1 MSSACIFEC
10 RNLLQLKTCMNQT
23 AFLFVQKLSSHPVL
37 IYTMF
42 WTLLLAS
49 TVTVAALSVEMGFS
63 TSISPHMEIAEAC
76 SLERNKALP
85 LCRQC
90 FWLPL
95 DGPRDKVCAPTK
107 LFTKSPMD
115 FAVPP
120 IFAALIVTASTL
132 FVQGLGLWSE

>member
-1 MSSACIFEC
+1 MY
-10 RNLLQLKTCMNQT
+10 QT
-23 AFLFVQKLSSHPVL
+23 ASLFVQKLASQPVL
-37 IYTMF
+37 MYTIL

-49 TVTVAALSVEMGFS
+49 TVTIAALSVEMGFS

-76 SLERNKALP
+76 SLEENKALP
-85 LCRQC
+85 LCHQC

-107 LFTKSPMD
+107 FFTKSRID
-115 FAVPP
+115 AAVPP